1 MGPPCKIVLL
11 LEGVLKNAKAF
22 IPFAEKTKT
31 AVHALINVGKVFS
44 SLSAVC

>member
-22 IPFAEKTKT
+22 IPFAEKTK
-31 AVHALINVGKVFS
+31 NRS
-44 SLSAVC
+44 SRLDKRR